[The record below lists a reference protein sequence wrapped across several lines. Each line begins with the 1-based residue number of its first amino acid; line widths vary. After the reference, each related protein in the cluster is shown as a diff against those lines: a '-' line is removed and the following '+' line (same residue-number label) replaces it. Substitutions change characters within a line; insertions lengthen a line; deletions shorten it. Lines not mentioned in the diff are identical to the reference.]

1 MSLNNIEIKL
11 SDDVLWD
18 FVCKTLYHK
27 EDVLGLLND
36 EKDIETDEEEK
47 EEIQEVIDDVTKSEC
62 ELFSFEKYN
71 YSFHCYEVPYLY
83 SFISDAGF
91 SKALEEIEDDILDF
105 VLWKFFES
113 KNCSD
118 LQKKC
123 GFEVIEGYLQKK
135 CGFEVIEGYTEDI
148 FSALDKRSDLTVDRN
163 VLEGQLDEQS
173 YYYMVIFGDDYMIYD
188 LECSF
193 IGRDYNSARCDIL
206 DQFVTQEQFDEVA
219 KDFRLRGF

>member
-11 SDDVLWD
+11 SDELLFH
-18 FVCKTLYHK
+18 FVCETEDPTLDTLCDK
-27 EDVLGLLND
+27 EEVLFRLNN

-47 EEIQEVIDDVTKSEC
+47 EEIQEKIDEVTKSEC
-62 ELFSFEKYN
+62 ELFSFENYN
-71 YSFHCYEVPYLY
+71 YIHCYDVPDLY

-91 SKALEEIEDDILDF
+91 SKALEEIRGDILDF

-113 KNCSD
+113 NNCSD
-118 LQKKC
+118 
-123 GFEVIEGYLQKK
+123 LQKK

-148 FSALDKRSDLTVDRN
+148 FSALDKRSDLTIDRN

>member
-1 MSLNNIEIKL
+1 MSLENISIKL
-11 SDDVLWD
+11 SDELLFH
-18 FVCKTLYHK
+18 FVCETEDPTLDTLCDK
-27 EDVLGLLND
+27 EEVLFRLNN

-47 EEIQEVIDDVTKSEC
+47 EEIQEKIDEVTKSEC
-62 ELFSFEKYN
+62 ELFSFENYN
-71 YSFHCYEVPYLY
+71 YIHCYEVPDLY

-91 SKALEEIEDDILDF
+91 SKALEEIRGDILDF
-105 VLWKFFES
+105 VLWKFFEDDNS
-113 KNCSD
+113 S
-118 LQKKC
+118 Q
-123 GFEVIEGYLQKK
+123 LQKK

>member
-1 MSLNNIEIKL
+1 MALKNIEIKL
-11 SDDVLWD
+11 SDNVLWD
-18 FVCKTLYHK
+18 FVCKTEDPKLDSLYHK
-27 EDVLGLLND
+27 EDILELLND

-47 EEIQEVIDDVTKSEC
+47 EEIQEKIDEVTKSEC

-113 KNCSD
+113 NNCSD

-123 GFEVIEGYLQKK
+123 GFEVIEGD
-135 CGFEVIEGYTEDI
+135 TEDV
-148 FSALDKRSDLTVDRN
+148 SSVLDKREDLTKDRN
-163 VLEGQLDEQS
+163 KLMGQLDEES
-173 YYYMVIFGDDYMIYD
+173 YHYLVFHGDDYEIYE
-188 LECSF
+188 LESCF
-193 IGRDYNSARCDIL
+193 MDRDYKSARCDIL
-206 DQFVTQEQFDEVA
+206 DHFVTQEQFDEVA

>member
-1 MSLNNIEIKL
+1 MALKNIEIKL
-11 SDDVLWD
+11 SDNVLWD
-18 FVCKTLYHK
+18 FVCKTEDPTLDNLYHK

-71 YSFHCYEVPYLY
+71 HSFHCYEVPYLY

-123 GFEVIEGYLQKK
+123 GFEVVEGDTE
-135 CGFEVIEGYTEDI
+135 EV
-148 FSALDKRSDLTVDRN
+148 SSVLDKRADLSIDRN
-163 VLEGQLDEQS
+163 KLMGQLDEES
-173 YYYMVIFGDDYMIYD
+173 YHYIVFHGDDYEIYE
-188 LECSF
+188 LESCF
-193 IGRDYNSARCDIL
+193 MDRDYNSAWCDIL

>member
-11 SDDVLWD
+11 SDELLFH
-18 FVCKTLYHK
+18 FVCETEDPTLDTLCDK
-27 EDVLGLLND
+27 EEVLFRLNN

-47 EEIQEVIDDVTKSEC
+47 EEIQEKIDEVTKSEC
-62 ELFSFEKYN
+62 ELFSFENYN
-71 YSFHCYEVPYLY
+71 YIHCYDVPDLY

-91 SKALEEIEDDILDF
+91 SKALEEIRGDILDF
-105 VLWKFFES
+105 VLWKFFEDDNS
-113 KNCSD
+113 S
-118 LQKKC
+118 Q
-123 GFEVIEGYLQKK
+123 LQKK

-148 FSALDKRSDLTVDRN
+148 FSALDKRSDLTIDRN

>member
-1 MSLNNIEIKL
+1 MSLENISIKL
-11 SDDVLWD
+11 SDELLFH
-18 FVCKTLYHK
+18 FVCETEDPTLDTLCDK
-27 EDVLGLLND
+27 EEVLFRLNN

-47 EEIQEVIDDVTKSEC
+47 EEIQEKIDEVTKSEC
-62 ELFSFEKYN
+62 ELFSFENYN
-71 YSFHCYEVPYLY
+71 YIHCYEVPDLY

-91 SKALEEIEDDILDF
+91 SKALEEIRGDILDF

-113 KNCSD
+113 NNCSD
-118 LQKKC
+118 
-123 GFEVIEGYLQKK
+123 LQKK

-148 FSALDKRSDLTVDRN
+148 FSALDKRSDLTIDRN

>member
-1 MSLNNIEIKL
+1 MALKNIEIKL
-11 SDDVLWD
+11 SDNVLWD
-18 FVCKTLYHK
+18 FVCKTEDPTLDTLYHK

-123 GFEVIEGYLQKK
+123 GFEV
-135 CGFEVIEGYTEDI
+135 
-148 FSALDKRSDLTVDRN
+148 
-163 VLEGQLDEQS
+163 
-173 YYYMVIFGDDYMIYD
+173 GDDYEIYE
-188 LECSF
+188 LESCF
-193 IGRDYNSARCDIL
+193 MDRDYNSAWCDIL

>member
-11 SDDVLWD
+11 SDNVLWD
-18 FVCKTLYHK
+18 FVCKTEDPKLDSLYHK
-27 EDVLGLLND
+27 EDILELLND

-47 EEIQEVIDDVTKSEC
+47 EEIQEKIDEVTKSEC

-113 KNCSD
+113 NNCSD

-123 GFEVIEGYLQKK
+123 GFEVIEGD
-135 CGFEVIEGYTEDI
+135 TEDV
-148 FSALDKRSDLTVDRN
+148 SSVLDKREDLTKDRN
-163 VLEGQLDEQS
+163 KLMGQLDEES
-173 YYYMVIFGDDYMIYD
+173 YHYLVFHGDDYEIYE
-188 LECSF
+188 LESCF
-193 IGRDYNSARCDIL
+193 MDRDYKSARCDIL
-206 DQFVTQEQFDEVA
+206 DHFVTQEQFDEVA

>member
-11 SDDVLWD
+11 SDNVLWD
-18 FVCKTLYHK
+18 FVCKTEDPKLDSLYHK
-27 EDVLGLLND
+27 EDILELLND

-47 EEIQEVIDDVTKSEC
+47 EEIQEKIDEVTKSEC

-113 KNCSD
+113 NNCSD

-123 GFEVIEGYLQKK
+123 GFEVIEGD
-135 CGFEVIEGYTEDI
+135 TEDV
-148 FSALDKRSDLTVDRN
+148 SSVLDKREDLTKDRN
-163 VLEGQLDEQS
+163 KLMGQLDEES
-173 YYYMVIFGDDYMIYD
+173 NHYLVFHGDDYEIY
-188 LECSF
+188 E
-193 IGRDYNSARCDIL
+193 
-206 DQFVTQEQFDEVA
+206 
-219 KDFRLRGF
+219 

>member
-1 MSLNNIEIKL
+1 MSLENISIKL
-11 SDDVLWD
+11 SDELLFH
-18 FVCKTLYHK
+18 FVCETEDPTLDTLCDK
-27 EDVLGLLND
+27 EEVLFRLNN

-47 EEIQEVIDDVTKSEC
+47 ADIQEKIDNVTKSEC

-71 YSFHCYEVPYLY
+71 YSIHCYEVSDLY

-113 KNCSD
+113 NNCSD

-123 GFEVIEGYLQKK
+123 GFEV
-135 CGFEVIEGYTEDI
+135 VEGYTEDV
-148 FSALDKRSDLTVDRN
+148 SSVLDNREDLTIDRN
-163 VLEGQLDEQS
+163 KLKGQLDEES
-173 YYYMVIFGDDYMIYD
+173 YHYLVFHGDDYELYE
-188 LECSF
+188 LESCF
-193 IGRDYNSARCDIL
+193 MDRDYNSARCNIL

-219 KDFRLRGF
+219 EDFRLRGF

>member
-11 SDDVLWD
+11 SDELLFH
-18 FVCKTLYHK
+18 FVCETEDPTLDTLCDK
-27 EDVLGLLND
+27 EEVLFRLNN

-47 EEIQEVIDDVTKSEC
+47 EEIQEKIDEVTKSEC
-62 ELFSFEKYN
+62 ELFSFENYN
-71 YSFHCYEVPYLY
+71 YIHCYDVPDLY

-91 SKALEEIEDDILDF
+91 SKALEEIRGDILDF
-105 VLWKFFES
+105 VLWKFFEDDNS
-113 KNCSD
+113 S
-118 LQKKC
+118 Q
-123 GFEVIEGYLQKK
+123 LQKK

-148 FSALDKRSDLTVDRN
+148 FSALDKRSDLTIDRT

>member
-1 MSLNNIEIKL
+1 MALKNIEIKL
-11 SDDVLWD
+11 SDNVLWD
-18 FVCKTLYHK
+18 FVCKTEDPKLDSLYHK
-27 EDVLGLLND
+27 EDILELLND

-47 EEIQEVIDDVTKSEC
+47 EEIQEKIDEVTKSEC
-62 ELFSFEKYN
+62 ELFSFENYN
-71 YSFHCYEVPYLY
+71 YIHCYEVPDLY

-91 SKALEEIEDDILDF
+91 SKALEEIRGDILDF
-105 VLWKFFES
+105 VLWKFFEDDNS
-113 KNCSD
+113 S
-118 LQKKC
+118 Q
-123 GFEVIEGYLQKK
+123 LQKK

-148 FSALDKRSDLTVDRN
+148 FSALDKRSDLTIDRN

-206 DQFVTQEQFDEVA
+206 DQFVTQDQFDEVA

>member
-11 SDDVLWD
+11 SDELLFH
-18 FVCKTLYHK
+18 FVCETEDPTLDTLCDK
-27 EDVLGLLND
+27 EEVLFRLNN

-47 EEIQEVIDDVTKSEC
+47 EEIQEKIDEVTKSEC
-62 ELFSFEKYN
+62 ELFSFENYN
-71 YSFHCYEVPYLY
+71 YIHCYDVPDLY

-118 LQKKC
+118 
-123 GFEVIEGYLQKK
+123 LQKK

>member
-11 SDDVLWD
+11 SDNVLWD
-18 FVCKTLYHK
+18 FVCKTEDPTLDTLYHK

-71 YSFHCYEVPYLY
+71 HSFHCYEVPYLY

-123 GFEVIEGYLQKK
+123 GFEVVEGDTE
-135 CGFEVIEGYTEDI
+135 EV
-148 FSALDKRSDLTVDRN
+148 SSVLDKRADLSIDRN
-163 VLEGQLDEQS
+163 KLMGQLDEES
-173 YYYMVIFGDDYMIYD
+173 YHYIVFHGDDYEIYE
-188 LECSF
+188 LESCF
-193 IGRDYNSARCDIL
+193 MDRDYNSAWCDIL

>member
-1 MSLNNIEIKL
+1 M
-11 SDDVLWD
+11 
-18 FVCKTLYHK
+18 
-27 EDVLGLLND
+27 GLLND

-71 YSFHCYEVPYLY
+71 HSFHCYEVPYLY

-123 GFEVIEGYLQKK
+123 GFEVVEGDTE
-135 CGFEVIEGYTEDI
+135 EV
-148 FSALDKRSDLTVDRN
+148 SSVLDKRADLSIDRN
-163 VLEGQLDEQS
+163 KLMGQLDEES
-173 YYYMVIFGDDYMIYD
+173 YHYIVFHGDDYEIYE
-188 LECSF
+188 LESCF
-193 IGRDYNSARCDIL
+193 MDRDYNSAWCDIL

>member
-1 MSLNNIEIKL
+1 MALKNIEIKL
-11 SDDVLWD
+11 SDNVLWD
-18 FVCKTLYHK
+18 FVCKTEDPTLDTLYHK

-36 EKDIETDEEEK
+36 EKDIETDE

-113 KNCSD
+113 NNCSD

-123 GFEVIEGYLQKK
+123 GVED
-135 CGFEVIEGYTEDI
+135 IEGYTEDI
-148 FSALDKRSDLTVDRN
+148 FSALDKRSDLTIDRN

>member
-1 MSLNNIEIKL
+1 MALKNIEIKL
-11 SDDVLWD
+11 SDNVLWD
-18 FVCKTLYHK
+18 FVCKTEDPTLDTLYHK

-47 EEIQEVIDDVTKSEC
+47 EEIQEKIDDVTKSEC

-123 GFEVIEGYLQKK
+123 GFEVVEGDTE
-135 CGFEVIEGYTEDI
+135 EV
-148 FSALDKRSDLTVDRN
+148 SSVLDKRADLSIDRN
-163 VLEGQLDEQS
+163 KLMGQLDEES
-173 YYYMVIFGDDYMIYD
+173 YHYIVFHGDDYEIYE
-188 LECSF
+188 LESCF
-193 IGRDYNSARCDIL
+193 MDRDYNSAWCDIL

>member
-1 MSLNNIEIKL
+1 MALKNIEIKL
-11 SDDVLWD
+11 SDNVLWD
-18 FVCKTLYHK
+18 FVCKTEDPTLDTLYHK

-71 YSFHCYEVPYLY
+71 HSFHCYEVPYLY

-123 GFEVIEGYLQKK
+123 GFEVVEGDTE
-135 CGFEVIEGYTEDI
+135 EV
-148 FSALDKRSDLTVDRN
+148 SSVLDKRADLSIDRN
-163 VLEGQLDEQS
+163 KLMGQLDEES
-173 YYYMVIFGDDYMIYD
+173 YHYIVFHGDDYEIYE
-188 LECSF
+188 LESCF
-193 IGRDYNSARCDIL
+193 MDRDYNSAWCDIL

>member
-1 MSLNNIEIKL
+1 MSLENISIKL
-11 SDDVLWD
+11 SDEILWD
-18 FVCKTLYHK
+18 FVCRTEDPTLDTLCDK
-27 EDVLGLLND
+27 EEVLNRLNN

-47 EEIQEVIDDVTKSEC
+47 EEIQEAIDEVTKSEC
-62 ELFSFEKYN
+62 QLFA
-71 YSFHCYEVPYLY
+71 YENCRHYYEIDCLY
-83 SFISDAGF
+83 PFISDAGF
-91 SKALEEIEDDILDF
+91 SKSLEEIEDDILDF

-113 KNCSD
+113 NNCSD
-118 LQKKC
+118 
-123 GFEVIEGYLQKK
+123 LQKK

-148 FSALDKRSDLTVDRN
+148 FSALDKRSDLTIDRN

>member
-1 MSLNNIEIKL
+1 MSLENISIKL
-11 SDDVLWD
+11 SDELLFH
-18 FVCKTLYHK
+18 FVCETEDPTLDTLCDK
-27 EDVLGLLND
+27 EEVLFRLNN

-47 EEIQEVIDDVTKSEC
+47 EEIQEKIDEVTKSEC
-62 ELFSFEKYN
+62 ELFSFENYN
-71 YSFHCYEVPYLY
+71 YIHCYDVPDLY

-91 SKALEEIEDDILDF
+91 SKALEEIRGDILDF
-105 VLWKFFES
+105 VLWKFFEDDNS
-113 KNCSD
+113 S
-118 LQKKC
+118 Q
-123 GFEVIEGYLQKK
+123 LQKK

>member
-1 MSLNNIEIKL
+1 MALKNIEIKL
-11 SDDVLWD
+11 SDNVLWD
-18 FVCKTLYHK
+18 FVCKTEDPTLDTLYHK

-36 EKDIETDEEEK
+36 EKDIETDE

-123 GFEVIEGYLQKK
+123 GFEVVEGDTE
-135 CGFEVIEGYTEDI
+135 EV
-148 FSALDKRSDLTVDRN
+148 SSVLDKRADLSIDRN

-206 DQFVTQEQFDEVA
+206 DQFVIQEQFDEVA

>member
-11 SDDVLWD
+11 SDNVLWD
-18 FVCKTLYHK
+18 FVCKTEDPTLDTLYHK

-123 GFEVIEGYLQKK
+123 GFEVIEGY
-135 CGFEVIEGYTEDI
+135 TEDI

>member
-11 SDDVLWD
+11 SDNVLWD
-18 FVCKTLYHK
+18 FVCKTEDPTLDTLYHK

-91 SKALEEIEDDILDF
+91 LEEIEDDILDF

-123 GFEVIEGYLQKK
+123 GFEVVEGDTE
-135 CGFEVIEGYTEDI
+135 EV
-148 FSALDKRSDLTVDRN
+148 SSVLDKRADLSIDRN
-163 VLEGQLDEQS
+163 KLMGQLDEES
-173 YYYMVIFGDDYMIYD
+173 YHYIVFHGDDYEIYE
-188 LECSF
+188 LESCF
-193 IGRDYNSARCDIL
+193 MDRDYNSAWCDIL